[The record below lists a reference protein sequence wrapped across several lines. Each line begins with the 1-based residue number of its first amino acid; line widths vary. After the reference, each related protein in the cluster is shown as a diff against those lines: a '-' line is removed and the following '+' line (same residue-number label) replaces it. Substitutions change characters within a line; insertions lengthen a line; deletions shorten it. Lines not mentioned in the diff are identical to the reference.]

1 MCRDGCD
8 RCMIEDWLLSS
19 AAAIMGELEL
29 DVDVI
34 HDTGDEDS
42 DEECDKWLVD
52 SVL

>member
-1 MCRDGCD
+1 
-8 RCMIEDWLLSS
+8 MIEDWLLSS

-29 DVDVI
+29 DVI